1 MNAAELRARLAAPL
15 PYRPPV
21 RGTIIVDNPPAMG
34 AALNSDD
41 GWSLS
46 DQPLVPA
53 AVLVSFVQGRERGIL
68 LTKRT
73 AHLKKHAGQ
82 VSFPGGRIDPED
94 PSPEA
99 AALRE
104 AQEEVGLDPALVE
117 LAGRLGDY
125 ATGTGYR
132 MIPVLGLLPDGLEL
146 EDLRLTPSPDEVE
159 SVFALPMSVLLDP
172 AAPEKRRAYYRGRWR
187 EFWVWPHPDHY
198 VWGATAAILVHLA
211 ERLRGA

>member
-1 MNAAELRARLAAPL
+1 M
-15 PYRPPV
+15 
-21 RGTIIVDNPPAMG
+21 
-34 AALNSDD
+34 
-41 GWSLS
+41 
-46 DQPLVPA
+46 
-53 AVLVSFVQGRERGIL
+53 

-73 AHLKKHAGQ
+73 AHLNKHAGQ

-104 AQEEVGLDPALVE
+104 AQEEVGLDPQLVE

-132 MIPVLGLLPDGLEL
+132 IIPVLGLLPEGLEL
-146 EDLRLTPSPDEVE
+146 DDLRLTPSPDEVAD
-159 SVFALPMSVLLDP
+159 VFALPMSVLLDP
-172 AAPEKRRAYYRGRWR
+172 DAPQQRRAYYRGRWR

-211 ERLRGA
+211 ERLRG